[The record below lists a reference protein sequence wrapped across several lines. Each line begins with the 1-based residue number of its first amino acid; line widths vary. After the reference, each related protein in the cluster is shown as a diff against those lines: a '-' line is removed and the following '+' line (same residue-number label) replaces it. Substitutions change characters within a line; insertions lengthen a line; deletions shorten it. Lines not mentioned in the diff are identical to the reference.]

1 MIYHVLKYFKMKKL
15 AIVCLSLLVVLTSL
29 FSCKKEDTTIVK
41 GYVRSTSGEPVSQAK
56 ITVANKYY
64 TCWKCLLFCSG
75 STECGM
81 LEKVKKSTV
90 TDKNGY
96 YEVEFLTK
104 EIVSDSKN
112 YFIAMV
118 EKAKFAT
125 IADTT
130 YPTDLGAAKTIKIK
144 PQGNIR
150 INFIDDINVNI
161 GDFDGIRWDINKD
174 ESYSFY
180 TVTNSPKLV
189 NVAVDLNKKAVFN
202 WYSYKIDGYKGGVKV
217 FTGQTETITVNEQKD
232 YDVFIRY

>member
-1 MIYHVLKYFKMKKL
+1 MAVL
-15 AIVCLSLLVVLTSL
+15 ASLTS
-29 FSCKKEDTTIVK
+29 CKEDTTIVK

-56 ITVANKYY
+56 VTVANMYY
-64 TCWKCLLFCSG
+64 TCWKCLLFCNG

-81 LEKVKKSTV
+81 FEKVKNSTV

-104 EIVSDSKN
+104 ELDANSTN
-112 YFIAMV
+112 YFVAIA
-118 EKAKFAT
+118 EKEKFAT
-125 IADTT
+125 NRDTL
-130 YPTDLGAAKTIKIK
+130 YSADLGASKTIKLK

-180 TVTNSPKLV
+180 TVPNSPKVV
-189 NVAVDLNKKAVFN
+189 NMSVDLDKTIVLN
-202 WYSYKIDGYKGGVKV
+202 WYSYKIERNIGGVKV
-217 FTGQTETITVNEQKD
+217 FTGKTEIITVNEQKD